1 MLACDHPAMSPRP
14 RSIVRRPPARVL
26 QRASELL
33 APWRAA
39 TSPVFVG
46 LDNVP
51 ADRPLLFVGNHTL
64 VGVLDIPL
72 LFFELYERKGI
83 YLRALGDHLHFK
95 IPLWGR
101 LLESFGTVDG
111 TRENCA
117 RLMEAGESIL
127 VFPGGGREVAKRK
140 NEKYRLI
147 WKERLGFARMA
158 IEHGCTIVPFAAVG
172 VEESLDIVVDGDEML
187 ATPLGQFLKRF
198 MSRPDVVPPIV
209 RGVGPTPLPRPE
221 RLYFW
226 IGPPVR
232 TKEFARDATEH
243 ACRTVR
249 DRVRNEVQR
258 GIDELHVVRER
269 DPHRTFAARVAKA
282 VLAKSR

>member
-1 MLACDHPAMSPRP
+1 MPPRP
-14 RSIVRRPPARVL
+14 RSIVRRPPDRVL
-26 QRASELL
+26 RHASELL

-46 LDNVP
+46 LDRVP
-51 ADRPLLFVGNHTL
+51 VDRPLLFVGNHTII
-64 VGVLDIPL
+64 GVLDIPL

-101 LLESFGTVDG
+101 FLASFGVVDG

-117 RLMEAGESIL
+117 QLMAAGESIL

-172 VEESLDIVVDGDEML
+172 VEESLDIVVDSEEML
-187 ATPLGQFLKRF
+187 ATPLGRVLARF
-198 MSRPDVVPPIV
+198 MTRPEVVPPIV
-209 RGVGPTPLPRPE
+209 RGLGPTPIPRPE

-226 IGPPVR
+226 IAPPVR
-232 TKEFARDATEH
+232 TEEFARDATEH

-249 DRVRNEVQR
+249 DRVRHEVQH
-258 GIDELHVVRER
+258 GIDALHAMRES
-269 DPHRTFAARVAKA
+269 DPHRTFGARVANAIRQKP
-282 VLAKSR
+282 R